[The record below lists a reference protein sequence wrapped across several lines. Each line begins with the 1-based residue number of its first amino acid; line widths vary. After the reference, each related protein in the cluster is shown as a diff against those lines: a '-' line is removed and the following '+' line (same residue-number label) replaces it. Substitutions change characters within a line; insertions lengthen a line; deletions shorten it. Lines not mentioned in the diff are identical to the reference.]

1 MYRTDKQFMKDPTT
15 AHSRIYIGNIAET
28 VVAENLEQKFKV
40 HGKILGLVLQRGFG
54 FIQYQNEFQ
63 AKQAIEAE
71 HGSAF
76 YGRKLNVKQA
86 YAQSPVQNVPN
97 KQFNYQ
103 PHNNQPPNPHLPL
116 PQNFERPR
124 PDLRE
129 PEREAPRPGPPQEQQ
144 QQQPLPPSP
153 QKHQPPQ
160 HQNLQQYPQN
170 DGKKENPI
178 SEDSGPVMVPAGNE
192 SGGGPPASTGA
203 SPMVASGPASGGGGF
218 PAGGGSPI
226 GRGGPPA
233 GAGAPPIVAN
243 GPATGGFPL
252 SRSGATPGVG
262 EPPLGSGGPPTGID
276 KPDKRGKKRR
286 RGGGRDRELDRHGLP
301 MDYR

>member
-76 YGRKLNVKQA
+76 FGRKLNVKQA
-86 YAQSPVQNVPN
+86 YAQNPIQNAPN
-97 KQFNYQ
+97 KQFNYP
-103 PHNNQPPNPHLPL
+103 PHNNQPPNPQQLP
-116 PQNFERPR
+116 PHQNFERPR
-124 PDLRE
+124 PELRE
-129 PEREAPRPGPPQEQQ
+129 PERDATHPGPPQQQQQNTAPQQQPPLQSPQKNQPLQHQNIQQQYSQNDVKKEHPICDDGGGPPGSGPPIIAPPRPGP
-144 QQQPLPPSP
+144 LM
-153 QKHQPPQ
+153 
-160 HQNLQQYPQN
+160 
-170 DGKKENPI
+170 
-178 SEDSGPVMVPAGNE
+178 GPTGHE
-192 SGGGPPASTGA
+192 SS
-203 SPMVASGPASGGGGF
+203 
-218 PAGGGSPI
+218 
-226 GRGGPPA
+226 
-233 GAGAPPIVAN
+233 GAGAPPMVVS
-243 GPATGGFPL
+243 GPATGGGGF
-252 SRSGATPGVG
+252 SAGSGPIVGRGGPAGVG
-262 EPPLGSGGPPTGID
+262 EPPLGPGGLPALGD